1 MSQLMTN
8 WLCIATEGDTVD
20 GRRID
25 AHWLEEAAELYD
37 PNLYTACIWPEH
49 ERWYGSM
56 GEVLAVKAE
65 RDEDGVLRLYAQ
77 LRPNQHLLQANR
89 DGQLLFTSAEFT
101 PDGNFRST
109 GKTYLEGLGVT
120 CSPASVGTTR
130 LQFKS
135 GKNKHRYGSLKPL
148 VIDEVKQFKE
158 KNKMAK
164 DKGKGGWKSFFNID
178 DSSDNGSSPE
188 DEITLEYIKEAIQA
202 FNDRLTKIESRLD
215 STESDV
221 EDVQED
227 IEVVKEVVDTAEF
240 KQLKDNLPTILSSF
254 SKLDAKV
261 TNLPKPKT
269 RDDKNKDKRFK
280 HLV

>member
-25 AHWLEEAAELYD
+25 AHWLEESAELYD

-49 ERWYGSM
+49 ERWFGSM
-56 GEVLAVKAE
+56 GEVLEVKTD
-65 RDEDGVLRLYAQ
+65 RDDEGILRLYAR

-101 PDGNFRST
+101 PDGNFRGT
-109 GKTYLEGLGVT
+109 GKTYLQGLGVT

-130 LQFKS
+130 LHFKS
-135 GKNKHRYGSLKPL
+135 GKNKHRYGAFKPL
-148 VIDEVKQFKE
+148 IIDEVKQFKE
-158 KNKMAK
+158 KKMSK
-164 DKGKGGWKSFFNID
+164 EKGKGWKSFFNIED
-178 DSSDNGSSPE
+178 TAETELPE
-188 DEITLEYIKEAIQA
+188 STGNEALQA
-202 FNDRLTKIESRLD
+202 LAEAVAAIETRLTAVETSL
-215 STESDV
+215 STTQSDV

-227 IEVVKEVVDTAEF
+227 IEVVKDVVDSAEF
-240 KQLKDNLPTILSSF
+240 KQLSDNLPKILKSF
-254 SKLDAKV
+254 GKLDERITK
-261 TNLPKPKT
+261 LPNRNP
-269 RDDKNKDKRFK
+269 RGDKDKEKRFK

>member
-25 AHWLEEAAELYD
+25 AHWLEESAELYD

-49 ERWYGSM
+49 ERWFGSM
-56 GEVLAVKAE
+56 GEVLEVKTE
-65 RDEDGVLRLYAQ
+65 RDDEGILRLYAR

-101 PDGNFRST
+101 PDGNFRGT
-109 GKTYLEGLGVT
+109 GKTYLQGLGVT

-135 GKNKHRYGSLKPL
+135 GKNKHRYGAFKPL
-148 VIDEVKQFKE
+148 IIDEVKQFKE
-158 KNKMAK
+158 KKMAK
-164 DKGKGGWKSFFNID
+164 EKGKGWKSFFNIED
-178 DSSDNGSSPE
+178 ASETDAPESSGNEALQALAEAVAAIEVRLKAVETSLSS
-188 DEITLEYIKEAIQA
+188 TQ
-202 FNDRLTKIESRLD
+202 
-215 STESDV
+215 SDV

-227 IEVVKEVVDTAEF
+227 IEVVKDVVDSAEF
-240 KQLKDNLPTILSSF
+240 KQLSDNLPKILKSF
-254 SKLDAKV
+254 SKLDERI
-261 TNLPKPKT
+261 TNLPNRNP
-269 RDDKNKDKRFK
+269 RGDKDKEKRFK

>member
-20 GRRID
+20 GRKIE
-25 AHWLEEAAELYD
+25 AAWIEEAAELYD

-49 ERWYGSM
+49 ERWFGSM

-101 PDGNFRST
+101 PDGNFRGT
-109 GKTYLEGLGVT
+109 GKTYLQGLGVT

-135 GKNKHRYGSLKPL
+135 GKKKHRYGALKPL
-148 VIDEVKQFKE
+148 VIDEVKQFKD
-158 KNKMAK
+158 KPKMAK
-164 DKGKGGWKSFFNID
+164 EKKGGWKSFFNID
-178 DSSDNGSSPE
+178 DANDGSSSST
-188 DEITLEYIKEAIQA
+188 DEVTLENIKEALQE
-202 FNDRLTKIESRLD
+202 FNTRLTSLESRLD
-215 STESDV
+215 STETDV
-221 EDVQED
+221 EEVQED
-227 IEVVKEVVDTAEF
+227 IEVVKDVVDTAEF
-240 KQLKDNLPTILSSF
+240 KQLKDNISNIVKNF
-254 SKLDAKV
+254 SKLDSKI
-261 TNLPKPKT
+261 TNLPNKNP
-269 RDDKNKDKRFK
+269 RGDKSKEKRFN

>member
-20 GRRID
+20 GRIIEK
-25 AHWLEEAAELYD
+25 AWIEESAELYD

-49 ERWYGSM
+49 ERWFGSM

-65 RDEDGVLRLYAQ
+65 HDEDGILRLYAQ
-77 LRPNQHLLQANR
+77 LRPNHHLLQANR

-101 PDGNFRST
+101 PDGNFRGT
-109 GKTYLEGLGVT
+109 GKTYLQGLGVT

-135 GKNKHRYGSLKPL
+135 GKNKRRYGALKPL
-148 VIDEVKQFKE
+148 VIDEVKQFKD
-158 KNKMAK
+158 KTKMAK
-164 DKGKGGWKSFFNID
+164 EKKGGWKSFFNIED
-178 DSSDNGSSPE
+178 ANDEGSSST
-188 DEITLEYIKEAIQA
+188 DEVTLENIKEALQE
-202 FNDRLTKIESRLD
+202 FNTRLTNIESRLD

-221 EDVQED
+221 EEVQED
-227 IEVVKEVVDTAEF
+227 IEVVKDVVDTAEF
-240 KQLKDNLPTILSSF
+240 KQLKDNISTIVSNF
-254 SKLDAKV
+254 SKLDSKV
-261 TNLPKPKT
+261 TKLPS
-269 RDDKNKDKRFK
+269 KNPRGDKDKEKRFN